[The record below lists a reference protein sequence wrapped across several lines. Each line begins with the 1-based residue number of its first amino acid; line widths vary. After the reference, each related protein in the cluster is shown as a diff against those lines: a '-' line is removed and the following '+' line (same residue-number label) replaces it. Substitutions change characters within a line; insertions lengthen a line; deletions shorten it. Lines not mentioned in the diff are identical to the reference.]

1 MTKEERYQA
10 SAEQLLKLVGGK
22 ENIISAAHC
31 ATRLRLVLKDE
42 AKADVDGILNVD
54 LVKGQFANGGQFQI
68 IIGSGTVNEVYKR
81 FIETGGIAEA
91 SKSDVKQ
98 AAVQKMNP
106 LQRLVKTFSDVFV
119 PLIPALVASGLMMG
133 LNNVL
138 TASGLFFSGQS
149 LVEAYPALADLA
161 AMINTFASAA
171 YAFLPILIGFSA
183 AKMFGGN
190 PYLGAVIGM
199 IMVSGDLLNAY
210 AYGTAVTEGTIPV
223 WNILGL
229 SIEKVGY
236 QGTVLPVL
244 AASYILSFVEKK
256 LHKHIPEI
264 LDNLLTPL
272 LTVMITG
279 FITFTVVGGVMRT
292 AGDMLTNSFVWMH
305 DTLGIIGGMVLGF
318 LYSPLTMTGMHHS
331 LLPIDIQMVSAG
343 GSFLLAIASCN
354 NVAQGGATVCA
365 MLRAKDKKLK
375 SVAATSGVSA
385 MLGITEPAMF
395 GVNLKLKYPFYG
407 AMLGSALGGGYVT
420 LTNVLNTAPGT
431 AGVVGFVCVPPS
443 SMMNFLIGAAISITG
458 GFVFTYIMSNM
469 KRFNKELEERNV
481 PEEQGVLEIKT
492 EDAAPV
498 MERNVICSPLA
509 GEAIPMS
516 EVPDGTFAAEVLGKG
531 MAVIPSEGRV
541 TAPCDAEVVALFDTK
556 HAIGLKTAE
565 GIELLI
571 HVGINTVE
579 LGGKYY
585 HAHIAQGDKVKA
597 GQLMLTFDMDAI
609 KKAGYNITTPV
620 IVTNSDDYQRVE
632 GLKTGTIKQLEPLV
646 KIGD

>member
-10 SAEQLLKLVGGK
+10 SAEEILRLVGGK

-42 AKADVDGILNVD
+42 AKADVDGILKVD

-81 FIETGGIAEA
+81 FIEAGGIAEA
-91 SKSDVKQ
+91 TKSEVKQ

-106 LQRLVKTFSDVFV
+106 LQRLVKTLSDVFV

-138 TASGLFFSGQS
+138 TANGLFISGKS
-149 LVEAYPALADLA
+149 LVEAYPALSDIAS
-161 AMINTFASAA
+161 MINTFASAA

-183 AKMFGGN
+183 TKMFGGN

-223 WNILGL
+223 WNIFGL
-229 SIEKVGY
+229 TIEKVGY

-256 LHKHIPEI
+256 LHKYIPEI

-279 FITFTVVGGVMRT
+279 FVTFTVVGGVMRT

-305 DTLGIIGGMVLGF
+305 DTLGIVGGMVLGF

-331 LLPIDIQMVSAG
+331 LLPVDIQMVAAG

-354 NVAQGGATVCA
+354 NVAQGGATLCA
-365 MLRAKDKKLK
+365 MLRTKDKKLK

-407 AMLGSALGGGYVT
+407 AMVGAALGGGYVT

-431 AGVVGFVCVPPS
+431 AGIVGFVCVPAS
-443 SMMNFLIGAAISITG
+443 SMLNFLIGAAISIAA
-458 GFVFTYIMSNM
+458 GFFFTYLMSNM
-469 KRFNKELEERNV
+469 KKFNKELESREAEKKEFDRT
-481 PEEQGVLEIKT
+481 EEN
-492 EDAAPV
+492 
-498 MERNVICSPLA
+498 NVICSPLT
-509 GEAIPMS
+509 GTAIPMS
-516 EVPDGTFAAEVLGKG
+516 EVPDDTFAAEVLGKG
-531 MAVIPSEGRV
+531 MAVIPSEGKV
-541 TAPCDAEVVALFDTK
+541 VAPCEGEVSTLFDTK
-556 HAIGLKTAE
+556 HAIGISAKNGA
-565 GIELLI
+565 ELLI
-571 HVGINTVE
+571 HVGVNTVE
-579 LGGKYY
+579 LEGKYY
-585 HAHIAQGDKVKA
+585 KAHVAQGDHVKP
-597 GQLMLTFDMDAI
+597 GQLLLTFDI
-609 KKAGYNITTPV
+609 QKIQEAGYPVATPV
-620 IVTNSDDYQRVE
+620 IIANTEDYKAVE
-632 GLKTGTIKQLEPLV
+632 GLKTGEIHCMEPLM
-646 KIGD
+646 KLEEA

>member
-106 LQRLVKTFSDVFV
+106 LQRLVKTLSDVFV

-190 PYLGAVIGM
+190 PYLGAIIGM

-516 EVPDGTFAAEVLGKG
+516 EEPDGTFAAEVLGKG

-541 TAPCDAEVVALFDTK
+541 TAPCDAEVAALFDTK